1 MYLSILYA
9 RTQKKRNFAF
19 AFKNVYHHPRSE
31 FAFSPTSPAADGSP
45 NVSNFANFPG
55 ILHDLL
61 ARRELSPEQ
70 MRSVIDALMTGRLG
84 DAEAAAFLVALRM
97 KGETAREIASAA
109 LVLRQHMR
117 RWEHGCAGVLD
128 TCGTGGDGHAT
139 FNISTATAIVVA
151 AAGVPVVKHG
161 NRSVSSR
168 SGSADVL
175 AALGVRIDGD
185 ADFAQRSLR
194 DTGFAFCFAPHFHP
208 AMAHVGPIRKRLG
221 VPTLFNCLGPLA
233 NPANAERQLLGVGR
247 PELLDLLAGALAE
260 LGTNHALVVCG
271 DDGLDEVT
279 LTGTTHVRAIR
290 DGMIHS
296 FMWTPD
302 DFGLAACK
310 IRDLHADDANE
321 SAAII
326 LRVLQGEPG
335 PVRNIVVA
343 NVAAALLAAERTVS
357 LREGVVVAEKA
368 LTSGD
373 AYAVLEKLR
382 AMTS

>member
-1 MYLSILYA
+1 M
-9 RTQKKRNFAF
+9 
-19 AFKNVYHHPRSE
+19 
-31 FAFSPTSPAADGSP
+31 
-45 NVSNFANFPG
+45 SNFANFPG

-260 LGTNHALVVCG
+260 LGTKHALVVCG
-271 DDGLDEVT
+271 DEGLDEVT
-279 LTGTTHVRAIR
+279 LSGTTHVRAIR